1 MTTTTAT
8 NVKRAGGW
16 FVTGVPTRARAHD
29 HFGFF
34 GGARIV
40 LYNLP
45 TFLATSADFNAFLA
59 AVTPFFAVLAVLEMM
74 GPLYGSISAR
84 SSNTRTV

>member
-1 MTTTTAT
+1 MLHDVRT
-8 NVKRAGGW
+8 KRAIH
-16 FVTGVPTRARAHD
+16 VLQRCLLAIARTIH

-59 AVTPFFAVLAVLEMM
+59 AVTPFFAVLAVFEMT